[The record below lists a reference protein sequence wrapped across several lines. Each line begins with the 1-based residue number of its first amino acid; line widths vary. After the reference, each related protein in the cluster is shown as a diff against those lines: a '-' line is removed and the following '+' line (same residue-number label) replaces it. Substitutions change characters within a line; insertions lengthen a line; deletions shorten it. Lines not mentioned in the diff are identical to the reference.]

1 MANSQEIEKNAQAD
15 VAAVLAAASIERVQ
29 CEPVDLPDRATFV
42 RVRCV
47 NLRDALAGGTIP
59 TGMYQADMAVECFS
73 YSDDDRLGATLST
86 LVGSVR
92 AAIWD
97 SEILATLNSASTYH
111 TYYGL
116 LAGDSVPDTDGR
128 YRILPLI
135 FSLILKPEKADPEP
149 DPEE

>member
-1 MANSQEIEKNAQAD
+1 MANSQEIEKNVQAD
-15 VAAVLAAASIERVQ
+15 VAAVLTSAGVSGVQ
-29 CEPVDLPDRATFV
+29 VEPVDLPDRATFV

-59 TGMYQADMAVECFS
+59 TGMYQADIVVECFS
-73 YSDDDRLGATLST
+73 YSDDDRLGAALST
-86 LVGSVR
+86 LVASVR

-97 SEILATLNSASTYH
+97 SGIIATLNTASTYH
-111 TYYGL
+111 TYYAL

-135 FSLILKPEKADPEP
+135 FSLILKPEKADP